1 MRSPPASRRS
11 RTRWAASP
19 RSSRQMP
26 GFLRRSAIAWSC
38 PRVSGSSSRPRR
50 GSGWPQARGRDTRWS
65 SRSTRGCTD
74 SAAPT
79 SRRSRLRPLAVS
91 IPVADRLDRR
101 ATAASAPASL
111 EAPSG
116 RRRLRL
122 LVLIDGLGWGGAE
135 MLLPDLVRAARIAGI
150 DVSVAYLREKDGSPA
165 ARRLRALGVDP
176 VWLGVGGLLK
186 PASLRKVHRHVAAV
200 QPDVVHSHLGY
211 SDLLG
216 GLAAGA
222 LGVPVI
228 STIHVTRWD
237 ESIRGRVKSA
247 LFDATRRATANRVI
261 TVSDAARVA
270 FLEQGWGPRR
280 RVMTMHNCIAGD
292 VRPGTGRQVRAELG
306 IGPDQLVVGM
316 VSVLRHGK
324 GHRVAARAMERVR
337 MRVPEARL
345 VVLGDGPARAD
356 VETALAPLRDGAV
369 MAGHRD
375 DVMDVLDAVDVFLLP
390 SEHEAFP
397 TALLE
402 AMAAG

>member
-1 MRSPPASRRS
+1 
-11 RTRWAASP
+11 
-19 RSSRQMP
+19 
-26 GFLRRSAIAWSC
+26 
-38 PRVSGSSSRPRR
+38 
-50 GSGWPQARGRDTRWS
+50 
-65 SRSTRGCTD
+65 
-74 SAAPT
+74 
-79 SRRSRLRPLAVS
+79 
-91 IPVADRLDRR
+91 
-101 ATAASAPASL
+101 
-111 EAPSG
+111 
-116 RRRLRL
+116 
-122 LVLIDGLGWGGAE
+122 

-165 ARRLRALGVDP
+165 ARRLRALGVEP
-176 VWLGVGGLLK
+176 VWLGVGGLLR

-247 LFDATRRATANRVI
+247 LFDATRRATANRVV

-270 FLEQGWGPRR
+270 FLEQGWGPRG

-337 MRVPEARL
+337 MRAPEARL

-356 VETALAPLRDGAV
+356 VETALAPLGDGAV

-375 DVMDVLDAVDVFLLP
+375 DVMNVLDAVDVFLLP

-402 AMAAG
+402 AMAAGVPIVASAVGGVAEIVVDGVTGRLVAAPASAESVSAALLELLESRTMRERMGDAGRERFQLEFSLEPWAHRLRLLYESVLTDQPPPGQRLGQTFRRAHGGIRRYSRGSSGR